1 MVYVAAVYGKWERR
15 EQGTWFFVVDDDKG
29 GRLFSL
35 RDGCTHGELVEM
47 ANDEYGVDSNS
58 ELIEVSYPLP
68 ADIIQGVPIDS
79 PPTFVTT
86 DRQVQVLVEL
96 SRLHV
101 IRLSVSSKRMNTA
114 KSDLPDGDNV
124 GSDSEWG
131 LSTDDEDWD
140 AQANEY
146 DDADDEPVDEP
157 RPTTDWTNGEI
168 DEAEAD
174 YSEYGRVPDEDVRE
188 KKVPLDDIRLKGR
201 CYNEGGHFDKYRDA
215 VIKVGQRFA
224 SKDELLNMCRLMA
237 VVHRFSFRVF
247 KSSPALFVATC
258 NVNGCAWRVRASL
271 KNEAIAFF
279 VTKYVSTHT
288 CSIADRVANRKSCTP
303 KYIGALFIERVG
315 IIEGIVP
322 EHIVISMKVMFGL
335 KLNYTTA
342 YRSLRAAHEYVRG
355 TPEDGYA
362 NLASYLHRTKEAN
375 PGTITDLVRDK
386 LDRFKYCFIS
396 FRACM
401 VGFQYCRRVVIV
413 DGTHLTGKYGGT
425 LLVAAG
431 QDGNFQV
438 FPLAFAVVDA
448 ENNES
453 WGWFMNNLKGC
464 FTQDFP
470 LVIVSDRHPAIA
482 NAIET
487 VFPWATRGICYYH
500 MQNNI
505 IGTYHA
511 KDIMYMVKGAAYAHN
526 LDTYNWE
533 RFNIKTSNIAESINS
548 AVKKAKGYPLPSLLE
563 FIREKLSHWFMK
575 RRENALTLT
584 TLHSKGVEYLLAVR
598 EHYAGFMDVERID
611 DWQFSVKSG
620 AGLYNVDLELRTCS
634 CGVFEVEKIP
644 CSHAIAAIND
654 ARLLVSSYVSPAY
667 NKNTVHATYAHP
679 LYPSASNFSF
689 VKKEPCRPRSLHR
702 PLAGKRNQGGKLG

>member
-1 MVYVAAVYGKWERR
+1 MVVHMASLLKW
-15 EQGTWFFVVDDDKG
+15 QTMNMGLIT
-29 GRLFSL
+29 
-35 RDGCTHGELVEM
+35 
-47 ANDEYGVDSNS
+47 NS

-86 DRQVQVLVEL
+86 DRQVQVL
-96 SRLHV
+96 
-101 IRLSVSSKRMNTA
+101 
-114 KSDLPDGDNV
+114 
-124 GSDSEWG
+124 
-131 LSTDDEDWD
+131 
-140 AQANEY
+140 ANEY

-288 CSIADRVANRKSCTP
+288 CSVADRVANRKSCTP
-303 KYIGALFIERVG
+303 KYISALFIERVG

-431 QDGNFQV
+431 QDG
-438 FPLAFAVVDA
+438 
-448 ENNES
+448 
-453 WGWFMNNLKGC
+453 C

-526 LDTYNWE
+526 LDTYNWYMDQIRAAKPALATYLETANPALWSRVHCPGE

-548 AVKKAKGYPLPSLLE
+548 AVKKAKEYPLPSLLE

-584 TLHSKGVEYLLAVR
+584 TLHSKGVEYSELMAKEGPEVMIGDGP
-598 EHYAGFMDVERID
+598 EGDRID
-611 DWQFSVKSG
+611 TKILLINL
-620 AGLYNVDLELRTCS
+620 APLLEALTSRIHQLEHKGGTASSSRTQ
-634 CGVFEVEKIP
+634 GKLP
-644 CSHAIAAIND
+644 
-654 ARLLVSSYVSPAY
+654 
-667 NKNTVHATYAHP
+667 
-679 LYPSASNFSF
+679 
-689 VKKEPCRPRSLHR
+689 
-702 PLAGKRNQGGKLG
+702 GKREQNPKEYVQAITLRSGRALPPRTGPVPVNEDIEEQEEEISVEMEAPAPVTEEEPPVQEKEKPPEEVQKKKKAPA

>member
-1 MVYVAAVYGKWERR
+1 MVYIAAVYGKWEKR

-47 ANDEYGVDSNS
+47 AKDEYGVDTNS
-58 ELIEVSYPLP
+58 ELMEVSYPLP
-68 ADIIQGVPIDS
+68 PDMLQGVPMDS

-86 DRQVQVLVEL
+86 DRQVQVL
-96 SRLHV
+96 
-101 IRLSVSSKRMNTA
+101 
-114 KSDLPDGDNV
+114 
-124 GSDSEWG
+124 
-131 LSTDDEDWD
+131 
-140 AQANEY
+140 ANEY

-258 NVNGCAWRVRASL
+258 NVNG
-271 KNEAIAFF
+271 
-279 VTKYVSTHT
+279 Y
-288 CSIADRVANRKSCTP
+288 RVANRKSCTP

-431 QDGNFQV
+431 Q
-438 FPLAFAVVDA
+438 
-448 ENNES
+448 
-453 WGWFMNNLKGC
+453 MGC

-548 AVKKAKGYPLPSLLE
+548 AVKKAKEYPLPSLLE

-584 TLHSKGVEYLLAVR
+584 TLHSKGVEYLLAV
-598 EHYAGFMDVERID
+598 DVFGAYGEEGPEVMIGDGPEGDRID
-611 DWQFSVKSG
+611 TKILLINL
-620 AGLYNVDLELRTCS
+620 APLLEALTSRIHQLEHKGGTASSSRTQGQLPEEPPVQEKEKAPEEVQKKKKAPAFVPPPYKPQLPFPVRFKKQQLEKARALFDKQIKEIDITMPFLDACMLIPPYQKFLKDAVTERRKEVQGMVVLSQECS
-634 CGVFEVEKIP
+634 AIITRKVVGKKFEDPAV
-644 CSHAIAAIND
+644 SLFLV
-654 ARLLVSSYVSPAY
+654 LLVLWHSTEACVILEQAY
-667 NKNTVHATYAHP
+667 
-679 LYPSASNFSF
+679 L
-689 VKKEPCRPRSLHR
+689 
-702 PLAGKRNQGGKLG
+702 